1 MNTQQRHGP
10 GPIVHGPSLTDP
22 TRYIVELPDSSGPQL
37 MTRDEIA
44 AIPIRHQWF
53 SGTQTG
59 LLCTWWSR
67 DVAEQHGQQ
76 LGCIVGQIKPMRVG
90 ELERIVKAEDE
101 QIILVLCD
109 TNGQPLQGA

>member
-1 MNTQQRHGP
+1 MSNQQRHGP

-22 TRYIVELPDSSGPQL
+22 TRYIVERPEGGLPVL

-59 LLCTWWSR
+59 LICSWWSR
-67 DVAEQHGQQ
+67 EVAEKHGTDMGSFGHETVACVR
-76 LGCIVGQIKPMRVG
+76 LG
-90 ELERIVKAEDE
+90 
-101 QIILVLCD
+101 
-109 TNGQPLQGA
+109 QGGR